1 MRLID
6 THCHIQFDAYNSD
19 RDAVIASCKEKEIGL
34 MVVGCDEKS
43 SRDAIALVEKKGGD
57 PFFCS
62 VGQHPTDSGEP
73 FVYETFLDLAKGSKK
88 VRAIG
93 ECGLDY
99 YHVPSASAKATAR
112 ESSDKNEREQ
122 LKDRQKDLFFQHL
135 NLAHEL
141 NLPLIIHCRDAHDD
155 MIEMLVHRYG
165 FRHSEQAHVIPRSKT
180 EESRSRGIPPFG
192 RDDGEREHGVLHC
205 FTGTARDAQ
214 SYLDLGFM
222 ISFTGII
229 TFTDQYDEV
238 VRTVPLEKML
248 IETDA
253 PFLAPVPH
261 RGKRNS
267 PEYVE
272 YVARRI
278 AEIKDVSSEEV
289 ARVTTDNAQRLFSL
303 YV

>member
-1 MRLID
+1 MRIID
-6 THCHIQFDAYNSD
+6 THCHIQFDAYDND
-19 RDAVIASCKEKEIGL
+19 RDTVIASCQEKEIGL
-34 MVVGCDEKS
+34 MIVGCDEKS
-43 SRDAIALVEKKGGD
+43 SRDALAIVVEKMGAD
-57 PFFCS
+57 PIFCS
-62 VGQHPTDSGEP
+62 VGQHPTDSGES
-73 FVYETFLDLAKGSKK
+73 FNYETFLDLAKSSKK

-99 YHVPSASAKATAR
+99 YHL
-112 ESSDKNEREQ
+112 DGIG
-122 LKDRQKDLFFQHL
+122 DRVQGIEKQKDLFFQHL

-155 MIEMLVHRYG
+155 MIEMLVHRYR
-165 FRHSEQAHVIPRSKT
+165 FRHSQEANVIPRSKT
-180 EESRSRGIPPFG
+180 EESRNNGIPPFG
-192 RDDGEREHGVLHC
+192 LDDREDVRDDVEREHGVMHC

-229 TFTDQYDEV
+229 TFTNQYDEV
-238 VRTVPLEKML
+238 VRTVPLEKMM

-261 RGKRNS
+261 RGKRNR

-278 AEIKDVSSEEV
+278 AEIKGVSSDEV
-289 ARVTTDNAQRLFSL
+289 AHATTENARRLFQLSS
-303 YV
+303 

>member
-1 MRLID
+1 MRIID
-6 THCHIQFDAYNSD
+6 THCHIQFDAHDND
-19 RDAVIASCKEKEIGL
+19 RDEVISSCQEKEIGL
-34 MVVGCDEKS
+34 MIVGCDEKS
-43 SRDAIALVEKKGGD
+43 SRDAIAIVDGTPRERELW
-57 PFFCS
+57 CS
-62 VGQHPTDSGEP
+62 VGQHPTDSGKS
-73 FVYETFLDLAKGSKK
+73 FDYTVFLDLAKSSKK

-99 YHVPSASAKATAR
+99 YHLPQEKKERSAGI
-112 ESSDKNEREQ
+112 E
-122 LKDRQKDLFFQHL
+122 RQKDLFFQHL

-141 NLPLIIHCRDAHDD
+141 NLPLVIHCRDAHDD
-155 MIEMLVHRYG
+155 MIETLVHRFTTASAHPKDPV
-165 FRHSEQAHVIPRSKT
+165 FREY
-180 EESRSRGIPPFG
+180 
-192 RDDGEREHGVLHC
+192 GVLHC

-229 TFTDQYDEV
+229 TFTNQYDDV
-238 VRTVPLEKML
+238 VRIVPLEKML

-261 RGKRNS
+261 RGKRNR

-278 AEIKDVSSEEV
+278 AEIKGIFYDEV
-289 ARVTTDNAQRLFSL
+289 CETTTSNAKRIFQLSP
-303 YV
+303 

>member
-1 MRLID
+1 MRIID
-6 THCHIQFDAYNSD
+6 THCHIQFDAYDGD
-19 RDAVIASCKEKEIGL
+19 RDTVISLCQEKEIGL
-34 MVVGCDEKS
+34 MIVGCDEKS
-43 SRDAIALVEKKGGD
+43 SRGALAIVEGT
-57 PFFCS
+57 PRERELWCS

-73 FVYETFLDLAKGSKK
+73 FNYETFLALAKSSKK

-99 YHVPSASAKATAR
+99 YHLSKD
-112 ESSDKNEREQ
+112 EKERAAGIE
-122 LKDRQKDLFFQHL
+122 KQKDLFFQHL
-135 NLAHEL
+135 NLSHEL

-155 MIEMLVHRYG
+155 MIEMLVHRFTQLQSPRAG
-165 FRHSEQAHVIPRSKT
+165 FT
-180 EESRSRGIPPFG
+180 LPPL
-192 RDDGEREHGVLHC
+192 EREHGVLHC

-238 VRTVPLEKML
+238 VRTVPLEKIL

-261 RGKRNS
+261 RGGRNS

-278 AEIKDVSSEEV
+278 AEIKGVSSEEV
-289 ARVTTDNAQRLFSL
+289 TRITTENAMRLFGLFS
-303 YV
+303 

>member
-6 THCHIQFDAYNSD
+6 THCHIQFDAYDND
-19 RDAVIASCKEKEIGL
+19 RDAVIHSCAEKEIGL

-43 SRDAIALVEKKGGD
+43 SRDALALVEKMGSGIIGIMGSGAINLMAPD
-57 PFFCS
+57 PIIDWCS
-62 VGQHPTDSGEP
+62 VGQHPTDSGQ
-73 FVYETFLDLAKGSKK
+73 TFDYKTFYNLARSSKK

-99 YHVPSASAKATAR
+99 YHLDGLGDRVQGT
-112 ESSDKNEREQ
+112 E
-122 LKDRQKDLFFQHL
+122 RQKDLFFQHL

-155 MIEMLVHRYG
+155 MIEILVHR
-165 FRHSEQAHVIPRSKT
+165 F
-180 EESRSRGIPPFG
+180 GIA
-192 RDDGEREHGVLHC
+192 DTVSADTVSTREHGVLHC

-229 TFTDQYDEV
+229 TFTDQYDDV

-248 IETDA
+248 VETDA

-261 RGKRNS
+261 RGKRNF

-272 YVARRI
+272 YIARRI
-278 AEIKDVSSEEV
+278 AEIKDIPYEEV
-289 ARVTTDNAQRLFSL
+289 ARVTTENAKRLFGL
-303 YV
+303 TL